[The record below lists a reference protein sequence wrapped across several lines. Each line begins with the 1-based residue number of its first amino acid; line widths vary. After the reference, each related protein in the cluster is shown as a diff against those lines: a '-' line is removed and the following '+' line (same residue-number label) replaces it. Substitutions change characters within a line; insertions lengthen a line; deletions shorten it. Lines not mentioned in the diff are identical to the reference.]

1 MSNTNGSM
9 QEHSYIAID
18 LKSFYASVE
27 CIDKGLDPLST
38 RLVVADPSRTEK
50 TICLAVT
57 PALKA
62 YGISGRARLFE
73 VQQKLREVKQRTGKE
88 VEYII
93 APPRMARYIE
103 VSADIYAIYL
113 KYISPEDIHVYSIDE
128 CFMDVT
134 NYLKLYQ
141 MTAKELAVKIILD
154 VLHNTGI
161 TATAG
166 IGSNLYLSK
175 IAMDIV
181 AKHVDADENGV
192 RIAELDEL
200 TYRSLL
206 WDHKPLTDFWR
217 IGGGIAKR
225 LENNGMYTM
234 GDVAAISLYNEDLL
248 YKLFGID
255 AELLI
260 DHAWGYEPCQMAD
273 IKNYKPGSSSI
284 SSGQV
289 LPHPYDYNKA
299 RLVVQEMTELMV
311 LDLVDKGLVTD
322 SLTLNLGYDRANV
335 DDGTYKGEIIY
346 DRYDRALPKSA
357 HGTANIGAASNSTKK
372 IMAAVMGLYDRI
384 ADKNLLVRRV
394 TLAAN
399 NLLEERYEQYDL
411 FTDPAEQE
419 KERRMQ
425 EAMLSIKKKFG
436 KNAILKGMNLEDGAT
451 TMERN
456 NQIGGHKA

>member
-273 IKNYKPGSSSI
+273 IKNYKPGSSSV